1 MTFRINS
8 ILDPDGTIYDT
19 DSTVLTYFIEK
30 EDLEVTVKEGDDDE
44 FIFTTIGLLGD
55 RLNFIVN
62 TFQRL
67 DRILPVS
74 FRETS
79 DYQEADIELYFA
91 DSNTDWQD
99 DDLGTTYFN
108 DDWVEIL
115 WKDSD
120 DKLSTFTSNDKNTI
134 VHEIGHALGID
145 HPEGDGFNSDWD
157 TADTVMSYNK
167 GDDGQ
172 WRTWYSTLDLQALQS
187 IWGVE
192 TPLAIS
198 ESTSTQT
205 PIASSPSLVPPSAP
219 QGTSFAPT
227 LIKGGN
233 KKDKLK
239 GTNGNDEIYAYAG
252 DDKINAKAGDD
263 IIYPGEFNRKKDIVR
278 TGAGYDTVVL
288 DEYGY
293 VVIKDFLSGFDRIDA
308 SNLEDV
314 YCWVEGRKAY
324 IGDDDY
330 IYAVL
335 KGVRSP
341 LGLQDG
347 IFS

>member
-30 EDLEVTVKEGDDDE
+30 EDLEVTVSEGDRDE
-44 FIFTTIGLLGD
+44 FIFTTIGLLDD

-157 TADTVMSYNK
+157 TVDTVMSYNE
-167 GDDGQ
+167 GDDGK

-192 TPLAIS
+192 TP
-198 ESTSTQT
+198 
-205 PIASSPSLVPPSAP
+205 IASSPSLAPPSAT
-219 QGTSFAPT
+219 QATSFSPT

-239 GTNGNDEIYAYAG
+239 GTNSNDEIYAYAG

-263 IIYPGEFNRKKDIVR
+263 IIYPGEFNRKKDIVI

-293 VVIKDFLSGFDRIDA
+293 VLIKDFLPRFDRIDA